1 MSANSVIASLL
12 GVTEELRFVLSRAEG
27 QIAVQINGRSEI
39 NECKAGEM
47 DLGKVWMEGWL
58 FSLSMRWEASD
69 DGDIGPQIQGNK
81 DLCIIDEQIIW
92 KDVK

>member
-47 DLGKVWMEGWL
+47 DLGKVECEWRADY
-58 FSLSMRWEASD
+58 SRS
-69 DGDIGPQIQGNK
+69 
-81 DLCIIDEQIIW
+81 
-92 KDVK
+92 V